1 MRLCD
6 GTATLGMLVV
16 LFAAAGTARAQP
28 GGDCGALANLKIE
41 DTNLLSA
48 AIVPAGGGLPE
59 YCRVLGYVRPAINF
73 EVRMPTR
80 EWNGKLYMA
89 GCGGFCGSLD
99 SDNDGF
105 ANAMNYGLTRNYA
118 AATMDSGHW
127 GASVLDGRWAY
138 NNRVAENDYGWRAV
152 TETARVAKA
161 LVKTYYGAE
170 QKRAYF
176 AGCSNGGRMANMEAR
191 KFPNDFD
198 GIISGAPSLDQTGL
212 LATFTTWLVQANTG
226 PDGRDIL
233 QKQKVALVRDKV
245 YEACDAK
252 DGLKDGLIDDP
263 RACDFKPAS
272 LRCRAGDGADC
283 LTAAEVGVLEKWY
296 AGARDSKGRQ
306 LYPGGVPLG
315 SEPFWPLWLTG
326 LEKGGGR
333 FVQRGNAEYLRYMA
347 FADDPGESYSAAQFD
362 FDSDPPRLATMAAI
376 YNATDPDLSAF
387 KARGGKLLIYH
398 GWADAAVTP
407 QLTVDY
413 YEAVEKK
420 MGGRE
425 ATQGFL
431 RLFMIP
437 GFDHCGWQPGP
448 GISELGFDPLTALE
462 NWVEK
467 GEAPASLLAT
477 KQDNDGKT
485 VWTRPLCPYP
495 QKAKY
500 KGGDVNVATNF
511 ACSD

>member
-1 MRLCD
+1 MRLHNR
-6 GTATLGMLVV
+6 TAILGMLI
-16 LFAAAGTARAQP
+16 LICSAAVTTRAQP
-28 GGDCGALANLKIE
+28 GGECSSLANLKIE

-73 EVRMPTR
+73 ELRMPTR

-89 GCGGFCGSLD
+89 GCGGFCGSVD
-99 SDNDGF
+99 TDNDGF
-105 ANAMNYGLTRNYA
+105 ANAINYGLARNYA
-118 AATMDSGHW
+118 AVTMDSGHW
-127 GASVLDGRWAY
+127 GMSVFDGRWAY
-138 NNRVAENDYGWRAV
+138 NNRVAENDFGWRAV

-161 LVKTYYGAE
+161 LVKTHYGTE
-170 QKRAYF
+170 QKKAYF
-176 AGCSNGGRMANMEAR
+176 AGCSTGGRMANMEAR

-198 GIISGAPSLDQTGL
+198 GIISGAPAFNQTGL
-212 LATFTTWLVQANTG
+212 ATFQTWLVQANTG
-226 PDGRDIL
+226 PDGNDVLSKHKVSLIRD
-233 QKQKVALVRDKV
+233 RV

-263 RACDFKPAS
+263 RACNFKPAS
-272 LRCRAGDGADC
+272 LRCRTGDAADC
-283 LTAAEVGVLEKWY
+283 LSAAEVGVLEKWY
-296 AGARDSKGRQ
+296 AGAHDSKGKQ

-315 SEPFWPLWLTG
+315 SEPFWPLWPTG
-326 LEKGGGR
+326 LDKGGGR
-333 FVQRGNAEYLRYMA
+333 LIPRFITDFLRYAA
-347 FADDPGESYSAAQFD
+347 FLDDPGESYSAAKFD
-362 FDSDPPRLATMAAI
+362 FDTDPQRLATMAAI
-376 YNATDPDLSAF
+376 YNSTDPDLSAF
-387 KARGGKLLIYH
+387 KARGGKLLMYH
-398 GWADAAVTP
+398 GWADPIVPP

-413 YEAVEKK
+413 YEAVETK

-437 GFDHCGWQPGP
+437 GFDHCGWQTGP
-448 GISELGFDPLTALE
+448 GITELGFDPLTALE

-500 KGGDVNVATNF
+500 KGGDASVATNF

>member
-1 MRLCD
+1 MRLHN
-6 GTATLGMLVV
+6 GIATLGMLVV
-16 LFAAAGTARAQP
+16 LFAAAGTASAQP

-41 DTNLLSA
+41 GTNLLSA

-80 EWNGKLYMA
+80 EWNGKFYMA
-89 GCGGFCGSLD
+89 GCGGFCGTLD
-99 SDNDGF
+99 SDDDGF
-105 ANAMNYGLTRNYA
+105 ANAMNYGLKRNYA

-127 GASVLDGRWAY
+127 GASGIDGRWAY
-138 NNRVAENDYGWRAV
+138 NNRVAENDWGWRAV

-170 QKRAYF
+170 QKKAYF
-176 AGCSNGGRMANMEAR
+176 AGCSTGGRMANMEAR

-198 GIISGAPSLDQTGL
+198 GIISGAPALDQTGL
-212 LATFTTWLVQANTG
+212 ATFQAWLVQANTG

-263 RACDFKPAS
+263 HACDFKPAS
-272 LRCRAGDGADC
+272 LRCRASDGADC
-283 LTAAEVGVLEKWY
+283 LTTAEVGVLEKWY
-296 AGARDSKGRQ
+296 AGAHDSKGRQ

-333 FVQRGNAEYLRYMA
+333 FTPRFVAEFLRYAA
-347 FADDPGESYSAAQFD
+347 FADDPGESYSAAKFD
-362 FDSDPPRLATMAAI
+362 FDSDPQRLATMAAV
-376 YNATDPDLSAF
+376 YNSTDPDLSAF
-387 KARGGKLLIYH
+387 KARGGKLLMYH
-398 GWADAAVTP
+398 GWADPIVTP
-407 QLTVDY
+407 QFTVDY

-420 MGGRE
+420 MGGRG

-462 NWVEK
+462 NWVEN

-500 KGGDVNVATNF
+500 KGGDANVATNF
-511 ACSD
+511 ICSD

>member
-1 MRLCD
+1 M
-6 GTATLGMLVV
+6 
-16 LFAAAGTARAQP
+16 
-28 GGDCGALANLKIE
+28 
-41 DTNLLSA
+41 
-48 AIVPAGGGLPE
+48 
-59 YCRVLGYVRPAINF
+59 
-73 EVRMPTR
+73 
-80 EWNGKLYMA
+80 
-89 GCGGFCGSLD
+89 
-99 SDNDGF
+99 
-105 ANAMNYGLTRNYA
+105 
-118 AATMDSGHW
+118 
-127 GASVLDGRWAY
+127 
-138 NNRVAENDYGWRAV
+138 
-152 TETARVAKA
+152 
-161 LVKTYYGAE
+161 
-170 QKRAYF
+170 
-176 AGCSNGGRMANMEAR
+176 
-191 KFPNDFD
+191 
-198 GIISGAPSLDQTGL
+198 
-212 LATFTTWLVQANTG
+212 
-226 PDGRDIL
+226 
-233 QKQKVALVRDKV
+233 
-245 YEACDAK
+245 
-252 DGLKDGLIDDP
+252 KDGLIDDP
-263 RACDFKPAS
+263 RACDFKPTS

-333 FVQRGNAEYLRYMA
+333 FAQRGNAEYLRYMA
-347 FADDPGESYSAAQFD
+347 FADDPGESYSAAKFD

-387 KARGGKLLIYH
+387 KARGGKLLMYH

-500 KGGDVNVATNF
+500 KGGDANVATNF

>member
-1 MRLCD
+1 
-6 GTATLGMLVV
+6 MLVV
-16 LFAAAGTARAQP
+16 LLAAACARAQP

-48 AIVPAGGGLPE
+48 AIVPAAGGLPE
-59 YCRVLGYVRPAINF
+59 YCRVLGYVRPAITF

-89 GCGGFCGSLD
+89 GCGGFCGTLD

-105 ANAMNYGLTRNYA
+105 ANAMNYGLKRHYA

-127 GASVLDGRWAY
+127 GASDGDGRWAY
-138 NNRVAENDYGWRAV
+138 NNRVAENDFGWRAV

-170 QKRAYF
+170 QRKAYF
-176 AGCSNGGRMANMEAR
+176 AGCSTGGRMANMEAR
-191 KFPNDFD
+191 KFPNDFVD
-198 GIISGAPSLDQTGL
+198 IISGAPVLDQTGL
-212 LATFTTWLVQANTG
+212 LATFFAWLVQANTG

-233 QKQKVALVRDKV
+233 QKQKVALIRDKV

-272 LRCRAGDGADC
+272 LRCRAGDDADC
-283 LTAAEVGVLEKWY
+283 LTAAEVGVIEKWY

-306 LYPGGVPLG
+306 LYPGGIPLG
-315 SEPFWPLWLTG
+315 SEPFWALWLTG

-333 FVQRGNAEYLRYMA
+333 VAQLLNAEFLRYMA
-347 FADDPGESYSAAQFD
+347 FADDPGESYSAAKFD
-362 FDSDPPRLATMAAI
+362 FESDPQRLATMAAI

-387 KARGGKLLIYH
+387 NARGAKLLMYH
-398 GWADAAVTP
+398 GWADGIVPP

-448 GISELGFDPLTALE
+448 GITELGFDPLTALE

-477 KQDNDGKT
+477 RQDNDGKT

-500 KGGDVNVATNF
+500 KGGDANVVTNF

>member
-1 MRLCD
+1 M
-6 GTATLGMLVV
+6 
-16 LFAAAGTARAQP
+16 
-28 GGDCGALANLKIE
+28 KIE

-48 AIVPAGGGLPE
+48 AIVPAGDGLPE
-59 YCRVLGYVRPAINF
+59 YCRVLGSVRPAINF

-80 EWNGKLYMA
+80 EWNGKFYMA
-89 GCGGFCGSLD
+89 GCSGFCGTLE

-105 ANAMNYGLTRNYA
+105 ANAMNYGLKRNYA
-118 AATMDSGHW
+118 AAAMDSGHW
-127 GASVLDGRWAY
+127 GASDGDARWASH
-138 NNRVAENDYGWRAV
+138 NRVAENDFGWRAV
-152 TETARVAKA
+152 TETARVAKV
-161 LVKTYYGAE
+161 LVKTYYGTA
-170 QKRAYF
+170 QKKAYF
-176 AGCSNGGRMANMEAR
+176 AGCSTGGRMANMEAR

-198 GIISGAPSLDQTGL
+198 GIISGAPVLDQTGL
-212 LATFTTWLVQANTG
+212 LATFFAWLVQANTG

-233 QKQKVALVRDKV
+233 QKQKVALVREKV

-263 RACDFKPAS
+263 RSCDFKPAS

-306 LYPGGVPLG
+306 LYPGGIPFG

-326 LEKGGGR
+326 LDKGGGR
-333 FVQRGNAEYLRYMA
+333 VAALLNAEFLRYMA
-347 FADDPGESYSAAQFD
+347 FADNPGESYSAAKFD
-362 FDSDPPRLATMAAI
+362 FDSDPQRLATMAAI

-387 KARGGKLLIYH
+387 KARGGKLLMYH
-398 GWADAAVTP
+398 GWADAIVPP
-407 QLTVDY
+407 QLTIHY

-425 ATQGFL
+425 ATHRFL

-448 GISELGFDPLTALE
+448 GITELGFDPLTALE

-500 KGGDVNVATNF
+500 QGGDANIATNF